1 MTQAPSI
8 RRGAR
13 VTELIAPRR
22 LGVDFHR
29 LLAASWIS
37 NLGDG
42 AALAAG
48 PLLVASQTH
57 APFLVASAALLQ
69 RLPWLLFGLHAG
81 VLADRLDRRLVVALS
96 DITRAGV
103 LAVLAIAIA
112 TGWVN
117 IVVVLT
123 AMFLIGVTEVF
134 ATTTSGALPPMLVES
149 ADLGAANARLQSS
162 VVFGNQL
169 IGPPLG
175 AALFGL
181 GHAVPFI
188 GQAVCVAFAGL
199 LVLRITA
206 RRTPMPANDRQPARR
221 DIAAGVRW
229 LVRHPAMRTLAIVI
243 LSFNVTFGAA
253 WSVLVLWSEQRLHA
267 GALGFGLLT
276 AATAVGGFCATASF
290 GWLDRN
296 VSYERVMKV
305 CLSLEVLLHLAL
317 ALTTQLWEA
326 LVLMGVLGA
335 YAFTWGAVSQT
346 IRQRAVPEEFQGRVA
361 SVYLIGSFG
370 GIVLGQAIGGVIAA
384 QWGVVA
390 PFWFAFVG
398 TGIIL
403 VAIWPQLN
411 RVVPVAAPEAG

>member
-1 MTQAPSI
+1 MTQAPSTQ
-8 RRGAR
+8 RGSR
-13 VTELIAPRR
+13 VAELMAPLR
-22 LGVDFHR
+22 LGLDFRR

-42 AALAAG
+42 AAIAAG

-81 VLADRLDRRLVVALS
+81 VLADRLDRRLVVAFS
-96 DITRAGV
+96 DLMRAAV

-117 IVVVLT
+117 IAVVLV

-134 ATTTSGALPPMLVES
+134 STTTSATLLPMLVS
-149 ADLGAANARLQSS
+149 SSDLGSANARLQSS

-169 IGPPLG
+169 IGPLVG
-175 AALFGL
+175 AMLFAL
-181 GHAVPFI
+181 GHAVPFVA
-188 GQAVCVAFAGL
+188 QAVFVGFAAI
-199 LVLRITA
+199 LVLRIA
-206 RRTPMPANDRQPARR
+206 VRRQVGRLGERQPARR
-221 DIAAGVRW
+221 EIVEGIRW
-229 LVRHPAMRTLAIVI
+229 LLGHPAMRTLALVI
-243 LSFNVTFGAA
+243 LTFNVTFGAA
-253 WSVLVLWSEQRLHA
+253 WSVLVLWSDERLHA
-267 GALGFGLLT
+267 GAFGFGMLT
-276 AATAVGGFCATASF
+276 AATAVGGLCAAASF

-296 VSYERVMKV
+296 VSYERLMKV

-317 ALTTQLWEA
+317 AFTTTIWVA
-326 LVLMGVLGA
+326 LILMAIFGC
-335 YAFTWGAVSQT
+335 YAFVWGAVSQT

-403 VAIWPQLN
+403 VAIWPQLG
-411 RVVPVAAPEAG
+411 RVVSVPRPEAG